1 MPMMGIR
8 QEVRPNDTLDI
19 YLYDTVEGD
28 SYDWWTGE
36 KTESETSAN
45 YFKNMLEENKN
56 VKNINIFI
64 NSLGGSVYEGIGIYT
79 NLKRHS
85 AYKTVYIDGF
95 ACSIASVIAMAGDKI
110 IMPKNTLMMVHNV
123 WTYAAG
129 NATEL
134 RKVADDLEKMNTLAV
149 ESYLGKA
156 GDKLNEDKIRA
167 LMDEES
173 YLTAK
178 ECIEYGLADE
188 YSDVEAD
195 IEKAKEMFNQA
206 KNAGIQAYTT
216 QLEKICA
223 MAAPPKQEV
232 PEPEP
237 EPKEP
242 EPQPEPEE
250 PKQETDAYKLFEK
263 YFLNKGE

>member
-1 MPMMGIR
+1 MPIMTIR
-8 QEVRPNDTLDI
+8 QEVRQNDTLDI

-45 YFKNMLEENKN
+45 YFKNLLEENKN
-56 VKNINIFI
+56 VKNINIYI

-123 WTYAAG
+123 WTWASG

-134 RKVADDLEKMNTLAV
+134 RKIADDLEKMNTLAV
-149 ESYLGKA
+149 ESYLDKA
-156 GDKLNEDKIRA
+156 GDKLNEEKIRE
-167 LMDEES
+167 LMDAES

-178 ECIEYGLADE
+178 ECVEYGLADE

-195 IEKAKEMFNQA
+195 IDKAKEMFNKA
-206 KNAGIQAYTT
+206 KEADVKNYAS

-223 MAAPPKQEV
+223 MTIPPKQEV
-232 PEPEP
+232 KPEPEPDPQPEP
-237 EPKEP
+237 EPK
-242 EPQPEPEE
+242 Q
-250 PKQETDAYKLFEK
+250 DAYDLFKK
-263 YFLNKGE
+263 YFFNKGE

>member
-1 MPMMGIR
+1 MPKWEIR
-8 QEVRPNDTLDI
+8 QEARANETLDI
-19 YLYDTVEGD
+19 YIYDSIEGD
-28 SYDWWTGE
+28 SHDWWTGE
-36 KTESETSAN
+36 TIESETSAN
-45 YFKNMLEENKN
+45 YFKNLLEENKN
-56 VKNINIFI
+56 AKNINIYI

-110 IMPKNTLMMVHNV
+110 VMPKNTLMMVHNV

-129 NATEL
+129 NASEL
-134 RKVADDLEKMNTLAV
+134 RKIADDLDKMNTLAV

-156 GDKLNEDKIRA
+156 GDKLTEEKIRS
-167 LMDEES
+167 LMNEES

-195 IEKAKEMFNQA
+195 IQKAKEMFNQA
-206 KNAGIQAYTT
+206 KNAGIQAYTS

-223 MAAPPKQEV
+223 LASKPPEEPPVEESAEPKQE
-232 PEPEP
+232 E
-237 EPKEP
+237 
-242 EPQPEPEE
+242 QPEE
-250 PKQETDAYKLFEK
+250 PKQEVKDNYKLFEK
-263 YFLNKGE
+263 YFFNKGE

>member
-1 MPMMGIR
+1 MPKMEIR
-8 QEVRPNDTLDI
+8 QEVRTNDTLDI
-19 YLYDTVEGD
+19 YLYDNVEGD
-28 SYDWWTGE
+28 SYNWWTGE

-45 YFKNMLEENKN
+45 YFKNLLEEHKN

-64 NSLGGSVYEGIGIYT
+64 NSLGGSVYEGIAIYT

-129 NATEL
+129 NAEEL

-149 ESYLGKA
+149 ESYLDKA
-156 GDKLNEDKIRA
+156 GDKLTEEKVRE
-167 LMDEES
+167 LMNAET
-173 YLTAK
+173 YLTAA
-178 ECIEYGLADE
+178 ECVEYGLADE
-188 YSDVEAD
+188 HTDVEAD
-195 IEKAKEMFNQA
+195 INKAKEMFNQA
-206 KNAGIQAYTT
+206 KTSGIKAYTS

-223 MAAPPKQEV
+223 LANKPPEDK

-237 EPKEP
+237 EKPE
-242 EPQPEPEE
+242 EPQPEE
-250 PKQETDAYKLFEK
+250 PKQETKDKFKLFEK
-263 YFLNKGE
+263 YFFNKGE